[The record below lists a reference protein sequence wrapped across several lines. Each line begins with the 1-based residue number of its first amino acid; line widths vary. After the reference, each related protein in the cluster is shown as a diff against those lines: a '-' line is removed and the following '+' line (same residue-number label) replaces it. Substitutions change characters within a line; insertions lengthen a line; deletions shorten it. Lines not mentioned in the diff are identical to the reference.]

1 MIGVDVSAYQNKP
14 NWSAAKLIVDFAI
27 LRVANSKGLDTSFE
41 YNYENC
47 GNCGIRRGVYRYSY
61 ATTVDKAIKE
71 AQEVLKILNH
81 RPLEMGV
88 WFDFEWKGQ
97 RNLGKNT
104 LTSIAQAFIKTIK
117 DEGYKCGIYCN
128 IDWYNNVL
136 DTDSLSANP
145 FWIARYPG
153 NDTGEVNTKY
163 KPSLNEV
170 GWQYSSKGRVPGID
184 GNVDMDIFYAEIE
197 DFYSPFTSMI
207 KKIDKETVKSLQ
219 SALRQQGITGLSKTQ
234 LDIDGVI
241 GKNTTAAIKKSTMH
255 TGSRGY
261 VVQWLK
267 MRLDTVFGDVLNASF
282 GYTLTGGKVPSNIYD
297 ERTEKAVA
305 MYQSYNGLKVDGI
318 AGINTIRSLLYQV
331 VRR

>member
-1 MIGVDVSAYQNKP
+1 MIGVDVSAYQKQP

-27 LRVANSKGLDTSFE
+27 LRVANSKGLDNSFE

-47 GNCGIRRGVYRYSY
+47 GNCGIRRGVYRHSY

-88 WFDFEWKGQ
+88 WFDFEWEGQ

-117 DEGYKCGIYCN
+117 DGGYKCGVYCN
-128 IDWYNNVL
+128 LDWYNNVL
-136 DTDSLSANP
+136 DTDALSANP
-145 FWIARYPG
+145 FWIARYPV
-153 NDTGEVNTKY
+153 NDTGEMNTKY
-163 KPSLNEV
+163 KPSVNEV
-170 GWQYSSKGRVPGID
+170 GWQYSSKGKVPGID

-197 DFYSPFTSMI
+197 DFYSPFPSMI

-219 SALRQQGITGLSKTQ
+219 SAMRQQGITGLSKTK
-234 LDIDGVI
+234 LDVDGVI
-241 GKNTTAAIKKSTMH
+241 GKNTTSAIKKATMH

-267 MRLDTVFGDVLNASF
+267 MRLDTVFGDVLNASL